1 MMQEDRND
9 GLNIPFAFSKSGW
22 IGYLGRNLDLHF
34 SRGTFKISNIMAE
47 FSYKVTFVGRN
58 MALSFSEVSGLTAE
72 YLITAPRSGN
82 PPKPGFPNVTFRSG
96 SVLCNNEVL
105 DSIKA
110 AKANAALP
118 GTVQIQQLNEKGAV
132 VQEWK
137 LQDAQI
143 AKFVHTGVPTVGK
156 ALTVNELGIVFK
168 GVGSE
173 ARKGGGSHW

>member
-1 MMQEDRND
+1 MQEDRND

-156 ALTVNELGIVFK
+156 ALTVNELGLVFK